1 MKTTIMLWCGKHLD
15 KILWVIAILLVAIA
29 MLNPVRASAECLTRS
44 EAHHAYPNKHLWWH
58 PGEDGRCWD
67 NTHGKR
73 HASRHRIRP
82 TPPAELE
89 GNASPRSVKGL
100 ASSGMRQERDNR
112 EIRSPQDSAE
122 TIWPRVIHITMVGTN
137 FNDRWP
143 DELPTIS
150 PLRWSHELM
159 EFGR

>member
-58 PGEDGRCWD
+58 PSDDGRCWD
-67 NTHGKR
+67 NTHGRR
-73 HASRHRIRP
+73 HASRHHKIHSSAD
-82 TPPAELE
+82 T
-89 GNASPRSVKGL
+89 GASPPVREGIQKL
-100 ASSGMRQERDNR
+100 DQER
-112 EIRSPQDSAE
+112 SSADE
-122 TIWPRVIHITMVGTN
+122 TIWPRVIHITMIGTT

-143 DELPTIS
+143 DKQVTIS
-150 PLRWSHELM
+150 PLRWSQELI